1 MCKLNHGRGIG
12 ILVTLT
18 TKLYILLFHLN
29 SSYMNQMG
37 AIKGNMGQYGLELVA
52 LLSKLP
58 QRCMKC
64 TQIGEYLIS
73 YFLQH

>member
-1 MCKLNHGRGIG
+1 
-12 ILVTLT
+12 
-18 TKLYILLFHLN
+18 
-29 SSYMNQMG
+29 MNQRG

-52 LLSKLP
+52 VLSKLP